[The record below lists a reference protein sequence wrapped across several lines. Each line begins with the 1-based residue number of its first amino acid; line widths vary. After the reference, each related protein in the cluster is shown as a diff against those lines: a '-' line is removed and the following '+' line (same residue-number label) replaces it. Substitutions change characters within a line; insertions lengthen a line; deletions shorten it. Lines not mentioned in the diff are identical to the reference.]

1 MLQSLQIENFA
12 IINKLNVNFD
22 SGLNIITGETGAG
35 KTILVQAINL
45 ILGDRASNDLIRTG
59 ETKASVSAVF
69 TVPVADKALKEY
81 LEDFGL
87 NLEDEDLIIH
97 RQLSADGKSRATVNG
112 LPVTQQ
118 VLRQIAERLVDISSQ
133 HEHQTLLN
141 PEAHLIIL
149 DEFGGLQSLLK
160 DYQQAHEEYLV
171 VYNDLERL
179 QKADA
184 DKNER
189 LDFMKYQLQEL
200 KAAGLVPEEDQDL
213 EVEKSRLKH
222 AVQLETKMR
231 EVESALY
238 DSQGSAVELV
248 GQADQ
253 QLSRCAEID
262 QSIKPWLEALGRA
275 AAELDEVSREV
286 KKYING
292 LQADPARLE
301 EIDDRLHLLK
311 NLKKK
316 HGNSLEACLEK
327 QAQLE
332 SEILE
337 IENWDEKIKEK
348 EILLEQVSQ
357 ERAKLAA
364 SLSAKRQQVAK
375 NLAVDIEKETA
386 SLGFKKLK
394 FVINFEALA
403 EEKWDKTGAERIEF
417 LIAPN
422 VGEAAKPLAKI
433 ASGGELSRL
442 MLAIKR
448 CLAAKTQGCLASI
461 FDEVDSGIGGATAEI
476 VGQKLME
483 VAAKRQVICITHL
496 PQIASFGQAHF
507 RVEKTVKDG
516 RTETLIKQLNEVERA
531 DEVARM
537 LGGTKITKT
546 TRAHAEEML
555 KNSK

>member
-1 MLQSLQIENFA
+1 M
-12 IINKLNVNFD
+12 
-22 SGLNIITGETGAG
+22 
-35 KTILVQAINL
+35 
-45 ILGDRASNDLIRTG
+45 
-59 ETKASVSAVF
+59 
-69 TVPVADKALKEY
+69 
-81 LEDFGL
+81 
-87 NLEDEDLIIH
+87 
-97 RQLSADGKSRATVNG
+97 
-112 LPVTQQ
+112 
-118 VLRQIAERLVDISSQ
+118 
-133 HEHQTLLN
+133 
-141 PEAHLIIL
+141 
-149 DEFGGLQSLLK
+149 
-160 DYQQAHEEYLV
+160 
-171 VYNDLERL
+171 
-179 QKADA
+179 
-184 DKNER
+184 
-189 LDFMKYQLQEL
+189 
-200 KAAGLVPEEDQDL
+200 
-213 EVEKSRLKH
+213 
-222 AVQLETKMR
+222 
-231 EVESALY
+231 
-238 DSQGSAVELV
+238 
-248 GQADQ
+248 
-253 QLSRCAEID
+253 
-262 QSIKPWLEALGRA
+262 
-275 AAELDEVSREV
+275 

-357 ERAKLAA
+357 ERVKRAV
-364 SLSAKRQQVAK
+364 SLSARRRQVAK